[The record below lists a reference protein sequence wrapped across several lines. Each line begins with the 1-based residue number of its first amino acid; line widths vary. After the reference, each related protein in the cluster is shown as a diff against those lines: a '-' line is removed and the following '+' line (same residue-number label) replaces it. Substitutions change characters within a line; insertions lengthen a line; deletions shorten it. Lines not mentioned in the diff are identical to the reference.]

1 MNEGLILYILDVAD
15 NLAKAIG
22 MGLIFSVL
30 TSLFLVITYTIVYQ
44 VDGKA
49 PFKLSKVFIS
59 LGATSFLVFLNSF
72 FPSTEVLEL
81 WLM

>member
-30 TSLFLVITYTIVYQ
+30 TS
-44 VDGKA
+44 
-49 PFKLSKVFIS
+49 
-59 LGATSFLVFLNSF
+59 FLVFLNSF